1 MSSPSSNEN
10 LSAYFDRETSD
21 EESRELE
28 SLLEESAAARQE
40 LHEFGEISRLIQETA
55 TESAPPELAPSIR
68 KRIEQETLLNS
79 TSAQLDTAPASSGPS
94 MLRYRIAV
102 AISTCSSL
110 AALVLFVLLLN
121 IPEPNTGTSW
131 QMPSA
136 DQQTTLLS
144 QAEPT
149 PESTVAVRDNAQAD
163 SFHNNLSYQGKPV
176 ADLKMKTAAAP
187 PENAPSVSLR
197 MSSSAAAK
205 SKLMKGQPGVGG
217 TDLARKETADFAI
230 KNTFAEQK
238 VMQRMAEA
246 EALNGLKF
254 PAIPPMTGLPSHI
267 PMDAIRIGDVL
278 PYFQDINGKV
288 AVIEVRVVDVKQALG
303 SMELLLSKNNIP
315 VNQKKQSEVERQLNR
330 LKFQNDK
337 AAGQKKTDPAQE
349 DELFAVY
356 VEASDTQVA
365 SALND
370 LQKDLNQSQ
379 LLGLSLQPAIDESSL
394 TESVKDLPRL
404 LAENTTVEADAPFE
418 VGGNQKQDMKA
429 SDDVSVNDGLARSTE
444 NTGYQTRYRMQVP
457 AEQLTRRAR
466 EYNRATPLPKLSE
479 SRSASPDA
487 PLVASKP
494 NWGLPQEAADQKRT
508 PNQRSAGGDKPPVRV
523 LFVFKNSQNQA
534 PVVPP
539 APPASR

>member
-10 LSAYFDRETSD
+10 LSAYFDRESSD

-28 SLLEESAAARQE
+28 SLLEESAAVRQE

-79 TSAQLDTAPASSGPS
+79 TAATPATAPAPSGPS

-121 IPEPNTGTSW
+121 IPEPNAGTNW
-131 QMPSA
+131 QMTST
-136 DQQTTLLS
+136 DQQATLLS
-144 QAEPT
+144 QAEPA
-149 PESTVAVRDNAQAD
+149 PESVVALREGEQIDAY
-163 SFHNNLSYQGKPV
+163 HHTLSYQGKPV
-176 ADLKMKTAAAP
+176 TDLKMKTAAAP

-197 MSSSAAAK
+197 MSAPAAAK
-205 SKLMKGQPGVGG
+205 SELVKGQPGVGG
-217 TDLARKETADFAI
+217 ADLARKETADFAI
-230 KNTFAEQK
+230 KNTIAEQK
-238 VMQRMAEA
+238 AMQRMAEVQA
-246 EALNGLKF
+246 QNRLTF
-254 PAIPPMTGLPSHI
+254 PTIPPMTGLPSHI

-303 SMELLLSKNNIP
+303 TMELLLSKNNIP

-330 LKFQNDK
+330 LNSQNGNS
-337 AAGQKKTDPAQE
+337 AGEKKTEPAQE
-349 DELFAVY
+349 DELFAVF

-404 LAENTTVEADAPFE
+404 LADNTAAEADTPFQA
-418 VGGNQKQDMKA
+418 GGNQKQDSKT
-429 SDDVSVNDGLARSTE
+429 SDDASANDGLARSNE

-466 EYNRATPLPKLSE
+466 EYKRATPLPTLSQA
-479 SRSASPDA
+479 RSASPEA

-494 NWGLPQEAADQKRT
+494 NQGLLPYAADQKLT
-508 PNQRSAGGDKPPVRV
+508 TSQRSAGGDKPPVRV
-523 LFVFKNSQNQA
+523 LFVFKNSQSQT